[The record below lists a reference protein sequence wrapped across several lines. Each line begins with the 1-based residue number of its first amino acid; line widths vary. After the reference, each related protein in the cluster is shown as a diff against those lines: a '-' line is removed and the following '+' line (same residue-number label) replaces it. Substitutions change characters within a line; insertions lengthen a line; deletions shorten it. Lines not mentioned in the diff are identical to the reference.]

1 MVEERYERILSTI
14 GHITFLYTLFPS
26 FIPIPYIHALGKL
39 WEDGQHIVEFGL
51 ALFFSKPSPNLFV
64 IFDYNHQITKES
76 QDIVRLLLTFRI
88 CYYLPDL
95 PL

>member
-14 GHITFLYTLFPS
+14 GHITFLYTFFSS

-76 QDIVRLLLTFRI
+76 QDIKNPKIGRSV
-88 CYYLPDL
+88 YSDQPD
-95 PL
+95 